1 MGEEGFV
8 ILSINLSSA
17 LVVGHRYLYLLAGGV
32 AAAVGAGDGG
42 RIDASMVITFPL
54 CSKQHMMIIQD
65 DPVWRCIATSVA
77 KDRFIAGHA

>member
-65 DPVWRCIATSVA
+65 DPVWRCMTTSVA
-77 KDRFIAGHA
+77 KDRFIAGHD